1 MNDLEIFINDN
12 VPSSKNG
19 KRWTGKYLIHSKTT
33 MRYIKDSKEEYL
45 KYTYPF
51 KEFIK
56 RFNTPYIIHFKFY
69 RKSRRKFDYVNPLQ
83 TVQDLMV
90 RYQWLEDD
98 SSDHLLPMFDTY
110 EYNKEKPG
118 VLITIKG
125 KENVKNKKKNNRN
138 PLHKTI
144 RVSKNTQNNNKSS
157 SNKRPRK
164 H

>member
-1 MNDLEIFINDN
+1 MNDLEIFINGN

-33 MRYIKDSKEEYL
+33 MRYIKESNGEYL
-45 KYTYPF
+45 EHTYPF
-51 KEFIK
+51 KEFIE
-56 RFNTPYIIHFKFY
+56 RFNAPYVIHFKFY

-90 RYQWLEDD
+90 KYDWLEDD

-125 KENVKNKKKNNRN
+125 KENVKSKKKSGD
-138 PLHKTI
+138 PLHKTV
-144 RVSKNTQNNNKSS
+144 RVSKKTQNNNKST